1 MTKSK
6 PHSKEEKNFI
16 TNLHAA
22 LKPLGFKKKRHTFC
36 KAENGFYKLINIQK
50 SQFEDSFYINIGV
63 HPLGLPQLITD
74 QLQIQENI
82 SIFDCI
88 LQTRIEPI
96 HMNQNQLLHNV
107 SHETINIPNYLST
120 IFDWFQVW
128 ASYENLA
135 KTNIHA
141 ITPVLA
147 VVPILQEKAF
157 LLLTCF
163 SFYKLKQYEQ
173 ANRYLQQ
180 YLHCAVNLNT
190 EEKEQVF
197 FHEVDMSTSALY
209 SSCNFLNCSSYFCI
223 FTISVFELRI
233 GLVLPITII
242 FFPSIASFIY
252 T

>member
-1 MTKSK
+1 MVQI
-6 PHSKEEKNFI
+6 FI

-22 LKPLGFKKKRHTFC
+22 LKPLGFKKKRQNFFKT
-36 KAENGFYKLINIQK
+36 ENGFYKLINIQN
-50 SQFEDSFYINIGV
+50 SQYGDDFYINIGI
-63 HPLGLPQLITD
+63 HPIGLPQLITD
-74 QLQIQENI
+74 QLLIKENS

-96 HMNQNQLLHNV
+96 HMKQNRLLHNV
-107 SHETINIPNYLST
+107 SHETIDIPDHLST

-135 KTNIHA
+135 KTNIHS

-173 ANRYLQQ
+173 ANHYLQQ
-180 YLHCAVNLNT
+180 YLHCAVHLNT
-190 EEKEQVF
+190 EEKEPVF
-197 FHEVDMSTSALY
+197 FHEVDMYMKKLVESTM
-209 SSCNFLNCSSYFCI
+209 
-223 FTISVFELRI
+223 
-233 GLVLPITII
+233 
-242 FFPSIASFIY
+242 
-252 T
+252 